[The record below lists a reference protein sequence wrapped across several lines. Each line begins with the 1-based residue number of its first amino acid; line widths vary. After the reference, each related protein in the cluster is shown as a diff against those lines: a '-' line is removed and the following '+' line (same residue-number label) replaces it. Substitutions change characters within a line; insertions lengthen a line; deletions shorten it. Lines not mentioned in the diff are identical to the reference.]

1 MLTKI
6 AVVALALAVSAPVP
20 GGVASAQVLPQAAQ
34 ERGMISAEQ
43 AIEIARRHGLVNVE
57 EIDLDDGK
65 WEVEGRDAQNREIEV
80 EIDVR
85 TGQVVDIDRD

>member
-1 MLTKI
+1 
-6 AVVALALAVSAPVP
+6 
-20 GGVASAQVLPQAAQ
+20 
-34 ERGMISAEQ
+34 MISAEQ